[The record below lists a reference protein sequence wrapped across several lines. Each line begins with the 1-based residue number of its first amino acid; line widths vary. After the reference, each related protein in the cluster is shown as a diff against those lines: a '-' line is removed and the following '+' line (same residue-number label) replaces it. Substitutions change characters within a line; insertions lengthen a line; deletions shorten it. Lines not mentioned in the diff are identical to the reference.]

1 MGNGAVPTFRF
12 SPATPA
18 DLDRLVELRV
28 RAMRPALERIGR
40 FDPLRAR
47 RRLTEQYRP
56 QFTRLI
62 WAGDVFAGCVAFAPH
77 GPGRRMLEHF
87 YLEPE
92 MSGRGI
98 GSAVMAAL
106 MAEADAEGDTV
117 ALTVVR
123 ESEANRL
130 YPRFGFVETGHDE
143 IDIFYERPPRVS
155 PPVPARPPK

>member
-1 MGNGAVPTFRF
+1 MGQGAGPVIRF
-12 SPATPA
+12 SPAVPD

-40 FDPLRAR
+40 FDPDRAR

-62 WAGDVFAGCVAFAPH
+62 WAGEAFAGCVAFAPH

-87 YLEPE
+87 YLEPA

-106 MAEADAEGDTV
+106 MVEADAEGATV
-117 ALTVVR
+117 VLTVVR
-123 ESEANRL
+123 ESDANRL
-130 YPRFGFVETGHDE
+130 YPRFGFLETGRDE
-143 IDIFYERPPRVS
+143 VDIFYER
-155 PPVPARPPK
+155 RPGASGV